1 MTYHSDPV
9 PFWCSLDPAFRDA
22 LAGALWADDMG
33 QVLGL
38 DAAMRL
44 LAPARRS
51 VVLAQGRSQLVE
63 LSGSA
68 TQPGRRGRLLSP
80 RVFSVWNASHRVI
93 GRSVAFLVVGLGG
106 GFSVYALMAP

>member
-9 PFWCSLDPAFRDA
+9 PFWCPLDPAFRDA

-51 VVLAQGRSQLVE
+51 VVLAQGSDPSS
-63 LSGSA
+63 LSCRA
-68 TQPGRRGRLLSP
+68 EPLSP
-80 RVFSVWNASHRVI
+80 AVGDVVSCRLVSLASGMR
-93 GRSVAFLVVGLGG
+93 ATW
-106 GFSVYALMAP
+106 

>member
-33 QVLGL
+33 QVLAL

-44 LAPARRS
+44 RAPARRS
-51 VVLAQGRSQLVE
+51 VVLAQGSDPSWLSCRAEPLNSAVGDVSSRLVS
-63 LSGSA
+63 LAFGMRA
-68 TQPGRRGRLLSP
+68 T
-80 RVFSVWNASHRVI
+80 W
-93 GRSVAFLVVGLGG
+93 
-106 GFSVYALMAP
+106 